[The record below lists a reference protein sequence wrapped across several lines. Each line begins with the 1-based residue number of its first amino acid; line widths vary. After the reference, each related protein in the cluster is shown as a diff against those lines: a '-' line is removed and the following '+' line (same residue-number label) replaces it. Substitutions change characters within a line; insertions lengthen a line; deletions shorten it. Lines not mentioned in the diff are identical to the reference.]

1 MSGTTLDRQLDAE
14 LAKLT
19 PENQALVKAI
29 AMYSRMD
36 EVNLTDQIVADLSQR
51 RGNFFGPI
59 YIDLANAQDGIEMS
73 GAGNIL
79 HAIEATDNIAEISV
93 SFETRE
99 PDIKARYKLKRG
111 DRFFMPFTRIYI
123 YNDAQTGKY
132 MKLLRGTALPSMR
145 VGYESDAGDS
155 ANNDLVTA
163 LGNGSVFSTSQISV
177 GTSATV
183 IKAASAT
190 RKRITIK
197 NPVGSGQVLYIG
209 RSNGVTTANGHML
222 DAGDSITLGTEDA
235 IWGIFPTSANN
246 VSYLEE

>member
-14 LAKLT
+14 LSKLT

-36 EVNLTDQIVADLSQR
+36 EVSLTDQIISDLSQR
-51 RGNFFGPI
+51 RGNFFGSL
-59 YIDLANAQDGIEMS
+59 YIDLSAAKDGYEIS
-73 GAGNIL
+73 GAGNLL
-79 HAIEATDNIAEISV
+79 HAVDATDQLAELSFSV
-93 SFETRE
+93 ETPE
-99 PDIKARYKLKRG
+99 PDSRARYKLKRG
-111 DRFFMPFTRIYI
+111 DRFFLPFTKIYI
-123 YNDAQTGKY
+123 YNDAQASKY
-132 MKLLRGTALPSMR
+132 IQLLRGTALPSMR
-145 VGYESDAGDS
+145 VGYESDAGDA
-155 ANNDLVTA
+155 ANNDLLTA
-163 LGNGSVFSTSQISV
+163 LGNSAVFSTAQISV